1 MRHRVRRQ
9 EVWWRAAVRME
20 KVRGPAKAKI
30 LQEEIAAA
38 GLTMQEVIE
47 RVVTDYLGKDPTED
61 QVRGLAAT
69 FSLAVGVQ
77 ADRFVALWLEGR
89 SRR

>member
-1 MRHRVRRQ
+1 MRHRVRNQ
-9 EVWWRAAVRME
+9 EVWRRAAARME
-20 KVRGPAKAKI
+20 KVKGPAKAKI

-38 GLTMQEVIE
+38 GLTMQEVIG

-69 FSLAVGVQ
+69 FSLALGVK

>member
-1 MRHRVRRQ
+1 
-9 EVWWRAAVRME
+9 ME

-38 GLTMQEVIE
+38 GLTMQAVIE
-47 RVVTDYLGKDPTED
+47 SVVTDYLGKDPTED

-69 FSLAVGVQ
+69 FSLVLGVK